1 MADNFLTN
9 HTFADL
15 QVGDTASLT
24 RVAGDNDIDLLAA
37 MAGGNRL
44 APGDAAAKATILFND
59 IVANGLW
66 TGALV
71 CRVIGTRL
79 PGPGTIYLGQDF
91 RFVKPVV
98 DLSLI
103 HI

>member
-1 MADNFLTN
+1 MAEKLLTN

-24 RVAGDNDIDLLAA
+24 RVAGDTDIDLLAA
-37 MAGGNRL
+37 MLGKRPAV
-44 APGDAAAKATILFND
+44 GDGAAEATTFFND

-71 CRVIGTRL
+71 SLVIGTRL
-79 PGPGTIYLGQDF
+79 PGRGRSIWD
-91 RFVKPVV
+91 RISV
-98 DLSLI
+98 S
-103 HI
+103 